1 MPECHLRL
9 KVEAQGPRPI
19 IYSILGRFEPPR
31 SLAFIILKANL
42 STGLVGV
49 VGGSPLVFGP
59 PLAANSGAGVGWRD
73 ASSRCPTSGPAER
86 ATDGG
91 TECPRNDSTD

>member
-19 IYSILGRFEPPR
+19 IYSILARFEPPR

-49 VGGSPLVFGP
+49 VGRSPLV
-59 PLAANSGAGVGWRD
+59 L
-73 ASSRCPTSGPAER
+73 
-86 ATDGG
+86 
-91 TECPRNDSTD
+91 